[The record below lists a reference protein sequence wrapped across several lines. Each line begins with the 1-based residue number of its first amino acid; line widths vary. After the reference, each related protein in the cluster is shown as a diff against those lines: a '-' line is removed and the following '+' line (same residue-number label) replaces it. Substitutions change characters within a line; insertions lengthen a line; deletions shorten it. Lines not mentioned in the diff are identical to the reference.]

1 VEAAELMVAMNKYT
15 VSYARTL
22 LAATPEAQLV
32 PGKRRGVGKGFT
44 EEQLALMQ
52 RESASLDREFR
63 LVDETYGADHLDL
76 VLAKGY
82 LARLIENP
90 RVAKY
95 LRDHHRDIALEF
107 IRIVEQQAT
116 AV

>member
-1 VEAAELMVAMNKYT
+1 MYT
-15 VSYARTL
+15 DSFS
-22 LAATPEAQLV
+22 
-32 PGKRRGVGKGFT
+32 KRISRHAPNLG
-44 EEQLALMQ
+44 
-52 RESASLDREFR
+52 LDREFR
-63 LVDETYGADHLDL
+63 LLDGTYGADHLDL